1 MRRRRRSRAGRR
13 RAPAPVYTVYVV
25 ELREQAWE
33 RSRKLRDANPRGSLD
48 RPCVYVGSTAKTPE
62 ARLEVHRRG
71 GMHASKVVFRYG
83 RALRSDLYV
92 DVPVVRTTRADAE
105 AAERRCAAR
114 LRRMGLRVWQ
124 G

>member
-1 MRRRRRSRAGRR
+1 MRRRRRGRAGRR
-13 RAPAPVYTVYVV
+13 RAPTPVYTVYVV

-33 RSRKLRDANPRGSLD
+33 RSSKLRAANPRGSLD

-71 GMHASKVVFRYG
+71 GMHSSKVVFRYG
-83 RALRSDLYV
+83 RELRRDLYV
-92 DVPVVRTTRADAE
+92 DLPPIRTTRADAE
-105 AAERRCAAR
+105 AAERDYAER
-114 LRRMGLRVWQ
+114 LRRVGVRVWQ